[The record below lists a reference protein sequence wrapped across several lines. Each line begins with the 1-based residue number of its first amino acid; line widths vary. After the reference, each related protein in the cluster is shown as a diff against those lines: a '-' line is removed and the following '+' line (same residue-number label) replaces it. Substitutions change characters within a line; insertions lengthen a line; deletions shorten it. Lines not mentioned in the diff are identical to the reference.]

1 MTTAPPCPAPAV
13 WPDWSGPTHQF
24 APETGPAGIT
34 AALAWLEALGERL
47 QWPASV
53 SFALTLC
60 ADEALANVAHHA
72 RTAQG
77 APARIW
83 LTCGPTPAGVAL
95 CIEDDGT
102 AFDPTA
108 QASPQ
113 LAATLENAAI
123 GGHGLRLMRH
133 YLQQLSYRREQG
145 RNRLLMEVA
154 RPPRA

>member
-1 MTTAPPCPAPAV
+1 MTTAPPRPDPLP

-24 APETGPAGIT
+24 APETGPAGTT

-47 QWPASV
+47 QWPARV
-53 SFALTLC
+53 GFALTLC
-60 ADEALANVAHHA
+60 ADEALANVVLHA

-83 LTCGPTPAGVAL
+83 LTCGPTRDGVAL
-95 CIEDDGT
+95 CIEDDGM

-108 QASPQ
+108 QASPE
-113 LAATLENAAI
+113 LAATLEDAGI

-133 YLQQLSYRREQG
+133 HLQRLLYRRERG

-154 RPPRA
+154 HPARD